1 VSPTSIYAMLFFVI
15 GIHLLAGF
23 VFNNLFSYALGRFTQ
38 HGGIVSGLTGGGNY
52 VITSVFSYGTVGL
65 LAIRNPMVLGVAYL
79 LLALL
84 SGVAFALFQRARVG
98 AVSQRDRLAAAA

>member
-1 VSPTSIYAMLFFVI
+1 MLLFVA

-23 VFNNLFSYALGRFTQ
+23 VFNSLFSYSLGRFSKN
-38 HGGIVSGLTGGGNY
+38 GGIVSGLTGGGNY

-84 SGVAFALFQRARVG
+84 SGVAFALFQRARSG
-98 AVSQRDRLAAAA
+98 AVPQAEELAAAA

>member
-1 VSPTSIYAMLFFVI
+1 
-15 GIHLLAGF
+15 LAGF

-65 LAIRNPMVLGVAYL
+65 LAIRNPMALGVAYL
-79 LLALL
+79 LLSLL